1 MQLGCLPRD
10 TEKNTDAGLKTQS
23 HGPTV
28 DLMKSRSLGDTGTT
42 VTQNQRPGPHR
53 HQGGQGSEG
62 RAALRDRSGEE
73 AGGPR
78 GASPVAPSQALYD
91 VHTCHTF
98 SYFITTATE
107 SHVPAPVPG
116 RAPRPLE
123 RCREA
128 QGAGC
133 SPQHTDGRGLPQ
145 TPRSFHLQKP
155 PRHLLLSRGHAAPI
169 SLRPGPHDPDSAQS
183 REASPPSPLTP
194 FLTPGRPSARG
205 TPHRASAALHRA
217 LCLGRESLR
226 ASVSPLP
233 GCKLRGEGRPGLL
246 LNTRSLPPGTQ
257 PTHSKTSNKD
267 ISTASVRQP
276 VHRTERHAH
285 VPKPTAPETPC
296 FSHTRFPASFFSQD
310 TIKSFNAETVTSWTG
325 SIFFHAVFLF

>member
-1 MQLGCLPRD
+1 
-10 TEKNTDAGLKTQS
+10 
-23 HGPTV
+23 
-28 DLMKSRSLGDTGTT
+28 MKSQSLGDTGTT
-42 VTQNQRPGPHR
+42 VTQNQKPGPHR

-73 AGGPR
+73 AGGPQ
-78 GASPVAPSQALYD
+78 GAFPVAPSQALYD
-91 VHTCHTF
+91 VHTCHMF
-98 SYFITTATE
+98 LYFITTSTE

-116 RAPRPLE
+116 RAPHPLE

-145 TPRSFHLQKP
+145 TPTLISPSKAP
-155 PRHLLLSRGHAAPI
+155 PPPKYLLLSRGHAAPI

-183 REASPPSPLTP
+183 REASLPSPLNP
-194 FLTPGRPSARG
+194 FLTPGHPSARG

-233 GCKLRGEGRPGLL
+233 VCKLRGEGRLCLL
-246 LNTRSLPPGTQ
+246 LDTRSLPPRTQ
-257 PTHSKTSNKD
+257 PTHSKTFNKD

-276 VHRTERHAH
+276 VHRTERHTRPQANGTRNTMF
-285 VPKPTAPETPC
+285 PTHTL
-296 FSHTRFPASFFSQD
+296 SHLTSFFSQD
-310 TIKSFNAETVTSWTG
+310 TIESVNAETVTSWTG
-325 SIFFHAVFLF
+325 SIFFRAVFLF